1 MDFTKDGIIRE
12 LTDKLERSEAI
23 RRSETE
29 RNSDLLLEIE
39 KQNLHINTL
48 QGINENFS
56 RKISILQLRLKD
68 LITRT

>member
-1 MDFTKDGIIRE
+1 MDFTKDGIIKE

-29 RNSDLLLEIE
+29 RNYDLLVEIE

-68 LITRT
+68 LITKT

>member
-1 MDFTKDGIIRE
+1 MDFTKDGIIKE

-29 RNSDLLLEIE
+29 RNYDLLVEIE

-48 QGINENFS
+48 QGINEKF
-56 RKISILQLRLKD
+56 L
-68 LITRT
+68 